1 MWPPHEES
9 NLDFRFRR
17 PVFYPLNYGEA
28 VLKLYG
34 GPSLR
39 AGGRIIPHPDAGT
52 DDATPPVHRREL
64 TPAERAS

>member
-1 MWPPHEES
+1 
-9 NLDFRFRR
+9 
-17 PVFYPLNYGEA
+17 